1 MEDSRRRRRRFKF
14 KNDTTRS
21 DADARNGDDDIYF
34 FNIIYSDTNMNTQ
47 MTSLEDFLS
56 AWHR

>member
-1 MEDSRRRRRRFKF
+1 MEDSRRRRRRFTF
-14 KNDTTRS
+14 KNDTPRS

-56 AWHR
+56 AWHP